1 MLFIKDL
8 IKNISSINTSN
19 LSNIKSLE
27 NVVDLLICAVERAW
41 DKNSK
46 IINILKYSKN
56 WWDISCSRDLEKYR
70 LSRSLAN
77 WKQFK
82 KTVKNTKC
90 SFFWLEDLRNIEQ
103 GKRAL
108 GTHCYELKSL
118 EWDKRTTLVLSNIRE
133 LNRELFYK
141 LVYLI

>member
-90 SFFWLEDLRNIEQ
+90 SFF
-103 GKRAL
+103 
-108 GTHCYELKSL
+108 
-118 EWDKRTTLVLSNIRE
+118 
-133 LNRELFYK
+133 
-141 LVYLI
+141 